1 MKYFL
6 TRVYK
11 EGNEILMVVKIN
23 KQLDE
28 DIAIYKGDTGFCA
41 VDMASG
47 LSIVNTRHFI
57 KPSRTHIRKAL
68 IEYYTSHH
76 DDIREILIRLRK
88 DKNDHYWISKHIP
101 QYTNSWKDYTWTH
114 VKEVLESM
122 QEELEKLGEGTT
134 YAKIGRR

>member
-6 TRVYK
+6 TRIYK

-28 DIAIYKGDTGFCA
+28 DIAIYKGDAGFCA

-47 LSIVNTRHFI
+47 LSIVNTRDFI

-68 IEYYTSHH
+68 IEYYTLHH
-76 DDIREILIRLRK
+76 DDIRTMLARLRMNQ
-88 DKNDHYWISKHIP
+88 NDHYWISKYIP
-101 QYTNSWKDYTWTH
+101 QFTNSWKDYTWAH
-114 VKEVLESM
+114 VKEVLESI
-122 QEELEKLGEGTT
+122 QDDLEKLGEGAI